1 MQQLNYAI
9 KRLLQMIPVL
19 LFVTVLVFV
28 MMRLIPG
35 NPAQIML
42 GIKATPEM
50 VAAKE
55 AAMGLDKPLIVQYGI
70 FLKDLVTGNLGTSI
84 QYSLPVRQ
92 LLPNRMLVTVS
103 LVLMTTLFVVLI
115 SFPLGYYCGR
125 HRNGVGDNVI
135 RIVSLVALSMPQF
148 WIGILLLLFFG
159 LRLHW
164 VPIAGWGSTPLEHVR
179 CLILP
184 SITGA
189 LGVCTLMIKNLRS
202 SVADVMDM
210 DFVDFARSKGI
221 SESRVRTRHI
231 VKNALISTVTLLAL
245 RMVNLLGATV
255 VIETV
260 FALPGVGSLLV
271 EAIFRRDYSVV
282 QSVVVIFAAL
292 VLLVNLITDISYSI
306 LDPRVELE

>member
-1 MQQLNYAI
+1 MQQHNYAI

-19 LFVTVLVFV
+19 LCVTILVFV

-42 GIKATPEM
+42 GEKATPEM

-55 AAMGLDKPLIVQYGI
+55 VEMGLDKPYIVQYGI
-70 FLKDLVTGNLGTSI
+70 FLRDLVTGNLGESI
-84 QYSLPVRQ
+84 QYSIPVSD
-92 LLPNRMLVTVS
+92 LLGSRMIVTVS
-103 LVLMTTLFVVLI
+103 LALMTALFVVLI

-125 HRNGVGDNVI
+125 HKNGIGDNII
-135 RIVSLVALSMPQF
+135 RVLSLVALSMPQF
-148 WIGILLLLFFG
+148 WIGILLLLLFG
-159 LRLHW
+159 LQLGW
-164 VPIAGWGSTPLEHVR
+164 VPISGWGVTFLDHVR

-189 LGVCTLMIKNLRS
+189 LGVCTLMIKNLRGN
-202 SVADVMDM
+202 VANVMGM

-221 SESRVRTRHI
+221 SEGRVRSRHI

-245 RMVNLLGATV
+245 RIVNLLGYTV

-260 FALPGVGSLLV
+260 FGLPGVGALLV
-271 EAIFRRDYSVV
+271 EAIFRRDYAVV

-292 VLLVNLITDISYSI
+292 VLIVNLITDISYSL

>member
-92 LLPNRMLVTVS
+92 LLPDRMLVTVS

-148 WIGILLLLFFG
+148 WIGILLLLLFG

-221 SESRVRTRHI
+221 SESRVRSRHI
-231 VKNALISTVTLLAL
+231 VKNSLISTVTLLAL

>member
-19 LFVTVLVFV
+19 LCVTILVFV

-42 GIKATPEM
+42 GEKATPEM

-55 AAMGLDKPLIVQYGI
+55 VEMGLDKPYIVQYGI
-70 FLKDLVTGNLGTSI
+70 FLRDLVTGNLGESI
-84 QYSLPVRQ
+84 QYSIPVSD
-92 LLPNRMLVTVS
+92 LLGSRMIVTVS
-103 LVLMTTLFVVLI
+103 LALMTALFVVLI

-125 HRNGVGDNVI
+125 HKNGIGDNII
-135 RIVSLVALSMPQF
+135 RVLSLVALSMPQF
-148 WIGILLLLFFG
+148 WIGILLLLLFG
-159 LRLHW
+159 LQLGW
-164 VPIAGWGSTPLEHVR
+164 VPISGWGVTFLDHVR

-189 LGVCTLMIKNLRS
+189 LGVCTLMIKNLRGN
-202 SVADVMDM
+202 VANVMGM

-221 SESRVRTRHI
+221 SEGRVRSRHI

-245 RMVNLLGATV
+245 RIVNLLGYTV
-255 VIETV
+255 VIETA
-260 FALPGVGSLLV
+260 FGLPGVGALLV
-271 EAIFRRDYSVV
+271 EAIFRRDYAVV

-292 VLLVNLITDISYSI
+292 VLIVNLITDISYSL

>member
-19 LFVTVLVFV
+19 LCVTVLVFV

-35 NPAQIML
+35 NPAQIIL

-55 AAMGLDKPLIVQYGI
+55 AEMGLDKPLVVQYGI
-70 FLKDLVTGNLGTSI
+70 FLEDLVTGNLGTSI
-84 QYSLPVRQ
+84 QYSVPVRE
-92 LLPNRMLVTVS
+92 LLPSRMLVTVC

-125 HRNGVGDNVI
+125 HRNGIGDNVI
-135 RIVSLVALSMPQF
+135 RILSLVALSMPQF
-148 WIGILLLLFFG
+148 WIGILLLLLFG
-159 LRLHW
+159 LRLHM
-164 VPIAGWGSTPLEHVR
+164 VPISGWGSSPLEHVQ

-184 SITGA
+184 SVTGA
-189 LGVCTLMIKNLRS
+189 LGVCTLMIKNLRGN
-202 SVADVMDM
+202 VADVMDM

-221 SESRVRTRHI
+221 SESRVRSRHI

-260 FALPGVGSLLV
+260 FGLPGVGALLV
-271 EAIFRRDYSVV
+271 EAIFRRDYAVV
-282 QSVVVIFAAL
+282 QSVVVIFAAM
-292 VLLVNLITDISYSI
+292 VLLVNLITDISYSL

>member
-19 LFVTVLVFV
+19 LCVTILVFV

-42 GIKATPEM
+42 GEKATPEM

-55 AAMGLDKPLIVQYGI
+55 VEMGLDTPYIVQYGI
-70 FLKDLVTGNLGTSI
+70 FLRDLVTGNLGESI
-84 QYSLPVRQ
+84 QYSIPVSD
-92 LLPNRMLVTVS
+92 LLGSRMIVTVS
-103 LVLMTTLFVVLI
+103 LALMTALFVVLI

-125 HRNGVGDNVI
+125 HKNGIGDNII
-135 RIVSLVALSMPQF
+135 RVLSLVALSMPQF
-148 WIGILLLLFFG
+148 WIGILLLLLFG
-159 LRLHW
+159 LQLGW
-164 VPIAGWGSTPLEHVR
+164 VPISGWGVTFLDHVR

-189 LGVCTLMIKNLRS
+189 LGVCTLMIKNLRGN
-202 SVADVMDM
+202 VANVMGM

-221 SESRVRTRHI
+221 SEGRVRSRHI

-245 RMVNLLGATV
+245 RIVNLLGYTV

-260 FALPGVGSLLV
+260 FGLPGVGALLV
-271 EAIFRRDYSVV
+271 EAIFRRDYAVV

-292 VLLVNLITDISYSI
+292 VLIVNLITDISYSL